1 MNQLQALQ
9 NARRGSSPLG
19 ILFIFIFILILLFL
33 FDMAFIFGSQNCIDE
48 DVFSCALDMLTS
60 DEEEE
65 EQQGGVTATGV
76 ISGTYG
82 KSERSVTVT
91 LTFPL
96 EGGNVTGSFSGDC
109 DGNIKGTFAGG
120 NGGAISGKA
129 KGSCA
134 FIFPAS
140 ADFSGTV
147 SQRNKTVSVSGKGS
161 AAGFSGEGS
170 LTLKY

>member
-96 EGGNVTGSFSGDC
+96 EGGN
-109 DGNIKGTFAGG
+109 
-120 NGGAISGKA
+120 GGAISGKA